1 MSTRTDD
8 QAEEALLD
16 PGSSQHECSRLAL
29 QRVNTAD
36 NDSLS
41 HSEHSRIRKLLY
53 ISHFLSTWNSRVFE
67 MGSFLFLANIYPQ
80 TLLPTSVYALARAGS
95 AAIVSPWLGPYIDRA
110 NRLKA
115 VRISIGK
122 LSHIGASWHILTLAY
137 TQFDVLRQKKMYA
150 NAFLAVISMLAC
162 VEKLSSVLNTIS
174 VERDWVVTVA
184 AGHEQRLALMN
195 AQMRRIDLFC
205 KLIGPLAIAFVDGAS
220 PSIAILATG
229 AMTAISVPVEYFTI
243 ARVYHK
249 IAVLQEPKKITH
261 HRRRSSE
268 SLWSRIKNSL
278 SGTAIYLRHP
288 ALLPSFS
295 LALLYLTVLSFSG
308 QMITYL
314 VALGLSS
321 AFIGVL
327 RGITALFELSAT
339 WIAPKVTSRI
349 GPIRAGI
356 WFINWEIFCVVIAC
370 AFFWLDYNPTIAA
383 IGTVS
388 AVMASRIGLWGF
400 DLSAQIIIQ
409 EEVEERYRGAFSSQ
423 EFALQNIFEMLAFA
437 STIVFP
443 DPGQFKYPATVTAG
457 AVGLA
462 GVLYAAFV
470 RSRRG
475 HLIHLCRCI
484 DLNGRNKDHHHLW
497 TRVPSEENADEE
509 PANDEGVDDQAPAAD
524 AREYS
529 TLS

>member
-1 MSTRTDD
+1 MSSRTDD

-16 PGSSQHECSRLAL
+16 PESTQDEHSRPSL
-29 QRVNTAD
+29 QRINTAD
-36 NDSLS
+36 DDYLS
-41 HSEHSRIRKLLY
+41 DSEHSRIRKLLY
-53 ISHFLSTWNSRVFE
+53 VSHFLSTWNSRVFE
-67 MGSFLFLANIYPQ
+67 FGAFLFLANIYPQ
-80 TLLPTSVYALARAGS
+80 TLLPASVYALARAGS

-115 VRISIGK
+115 VRISIVGQR
-122 LSHIGASWHILTLAY
+122 LAVAASCVGLFLMA
-137 TQFDVLRQKKMYA
+137 QFDLLRKTELYA
-150 NAFLAVISMLAC
+150 NALLAVLSVLAC

-184 AGHEQRLALMN
+184 AGHEQRLTLMN

-205 KLIGPLAIAFVDGAS
+205 KLIGPLAIAFIDGAS
-220 PSIAILATG
+220 SRIAILATG
-229 AMTAISVPVEYFTI
+229 AMTAISVLVEYLAI
-243 ARVYHK
+243 ARVYRK
-249 IAVLQEPKKITH
+249 IKALQEPKNVAL
-261 HRRRSSE
+261 HRRRSSD
-268 SLWSRIKNSL
+268 SVWSRLKSSL
-278 SGTAIYLRHP
+278 SGTAIYLQHP

-314 VALGLSS
+314 IALGLSS
-321 AFIGVL
+321 GLIGGL
-327 RGITALFELSAT
+327 RSVSALFELSAT

-370 AFFWLDYNPTIAA
+370 AFFWLDYDPTIAA

-388 AVMASRIGLWGF
+388 AVIASRIGLWGF

-409 EEVEERYRGAFSSQ
+409 EEVEERYRGTFSSQ
-423 EFALQNIFEMLAFA
+423 EFALQNVFEMLAFA

-443 DPGQFKYPATVTAG
+443 YPSQFRYPATVTAG

-475 HLIHLCRCI
+475 HLIHFSRCI
-484 DLNGRNKDHHHLW
+484 DRNGRNKDHHHWW
-497 TRVPSEENADEE
+497 TRVPDEENADEVT
-509 PANDEGVDDQAPAAD
+509 ANGEGVGDEAPAAD
-524 AREYS
+524 DREYS